1 MGGINLEKKS
11 SFFIFLIIIAVL
23 TLVVAALTAFI
34 VLVMPNQKVAAE
46 ASAGGQAQVVV
57 PSVMPPDERYIST
70 MKLFSDRQFF
80 NLKNDDPN
88 KISVCIVDVSIKYHN
103 KLDGIKD
110 VQAKMDLNMDNLKEI
125 VSTYFQN
132 ISLDQIKQIETKAK
146 AKEELK
152 AEINQFLIST
162 VDKEKDRRKV
172 TEVVYEVVFSG
183 WNYQ

>member
-1 MGGINLEKKS
+1 MEKKS
-11 SFFIFLIIIAVL
+11 SFFIFLIIIAIL

-34 VLVMPNQKVAAE
+34 VLVMPNMKTTTE
-46 ASAGGQAQVVV
+46 ASGSVQAQVVV
-57 PSVMPPDERYIST
+57 PSVSPPDERFIST

-80 NLKNDDPN
+80 NLKNEDPN
-88 KISVCIVDVSIKYHN
+88 RISICIVDVSIKYHN

-132 ISLDQIKQIETKAK
+132 ISLDQIKEIETKAK
-146 AKEELK
+146 AKDELK
-152 AEINQFLIST
+152 AELNQFLIST
-162 VDKEKDRRKV
+162 IDKEADRRKV

>member
-1 MGGINLEKKS
+1 MEKKS
-11 SFFIFLIIIAVL
+11 SFFIFLIIIAIL

-34 VLVMPNQKVAAE
+34 VLVMPNMKTTAE
-46 ASAGGQAQVVV
+46 PSSGAQTQIVV
-57 PSVMPPDERYIST
+57 PSVTPPDERFIST

-80 NLKNDDPN
+80 NLKNEDPN
-88 KISVCIVDVSIKYHN
+88 KISICIVDVSIKYHN

-132 ISLDQIKQIETKAK
+132 ISLDQIKEIETKAI

-152 AEINQFLIST
+152 AELNQFLIST
-162 VDKEKDRRKV
+162 IDKEADRRKV

-183 WNYQ
+183 WNFQ

>member
-1 MGGINLEKKS
+1 MEKKS

-23 TLVVAALTAFI
+23 TLIVAALTAFI
-34 VLVMPNQKVAAE
+34 VLIMPNRMSAVDAQASGAAP
-46 ASAGGQAQVVV
+46 QAVVTAV
-57 PSVMPPDERYIST
+57 TPPDEKYIST

-80 NLKNDDPN
+80 NLKNEDPN

-103 KLDGIKD
+103 KVDGIKD
-110 VQAKMDLNMDNLKEI
+110 VPAKMDLNMDNLKEI

-132 ISLDQIKQIETKAK
+132 VTLDQIKEIETKAR
-146 AKEELK
+146 AKEDLK
-152 AEINQFLIST
+152 AELNQFLIST